1 MCNSFI
7 QSTHNIW
14 VLPIPSCLEPS
25 AQFSHHKYKH
35 EKTLFFHLQIP
46 TACSLWNV
54 PAFFFMMSLEDSF
67 YILSSCWFCLE
78 QISKPVMSYS
88 FEVSQVHFCATYRSV
103 IARATGSL
111 LWITEKTLFTNS
123 STLRIFSRCFSLCW
137 VTFSTHNL
145 RKLFLSE
152 DTSLSLLSCL
162 II

>member
-1 MCNSFI
+1 M
-7 QSTHNIW
+7 
-14 VLPIPSCLEPS
+14 PSCLEPP

-35 EKTLFFHLQIP
+35 AKTLFFHLQIP
-46 TACSLWNV
+46 TAHSLWDV
-54 PAFFFMMSLEDSF
+54 PAFVLMMRVEDIS

-78 QISKPVMSYS
+78 QISTHITSYS
-88 FEVSQVHFCATYRSV
+88 FKVSQVNFCATYRSV

-137 VTFSTHNL
+137 VTFSTHSL

-152 DTSLSLLSCL
+152 DTSLSLLSCF